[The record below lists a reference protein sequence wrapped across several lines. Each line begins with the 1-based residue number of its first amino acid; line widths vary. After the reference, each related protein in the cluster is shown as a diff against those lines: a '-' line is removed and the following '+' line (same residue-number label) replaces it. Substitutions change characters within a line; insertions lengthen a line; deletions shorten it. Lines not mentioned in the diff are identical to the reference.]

1 MYYHYNTVQQ
11 LKALYNEILQPE
23 MLRDEMAIPPEQSKM
38 EGKGGRRGEERGG
51 GGGKKDHTSKEK
63 KETGLPEGKKEKAK
77 TEPSKESVAIVSG
90 MYSKYY
96 EINHSRQGFNYS
108 SLAPEGKGCLWS

>member
-1 MYYHYNTVQQ
+1 
-11 LKALYNEILQPE
+11 
-23 MLRDEMAIPPEQSKM
+23 MAIPPEQSKM

-90 MYSKYY
+90 VYSKESVAIVSGVYSKCY
-96 EINHSRQGFNYS
+96 EINHSRQGFNYP